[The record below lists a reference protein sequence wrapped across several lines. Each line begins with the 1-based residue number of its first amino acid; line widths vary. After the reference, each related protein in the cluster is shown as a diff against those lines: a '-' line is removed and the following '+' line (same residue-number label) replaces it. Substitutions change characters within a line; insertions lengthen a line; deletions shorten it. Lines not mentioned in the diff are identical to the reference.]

1 MQNYMELK
9 MKKKKKKKKKFNPKT
24 VTFAVWSLETVS
36 SDRKSTNLA
45 LTFTKKT
52 SFYPES

>member
-9 MKKKKKKKKKFNPKT
+9 MEKKKKKKFDPKT